1 MPAPSSESDAE
12 LARSLAKLWPHR
24 MHESSA
30 WKNFLCWFGLHR
42 WAQLDL
48 SHQAPGREV
57 WFCRWCDRIRIEG
70 KLFGG

>member
-1 MPAPSSESDAE
+1 MPLLSAESDAE

-24 MHESSA
+24 MHESSV
-30 WKNFLCWFGLHR
+30 WKNLVCWFGVHR

-57 WFCRWCDRIRIEG
+57 WFCRWCDRVRIEG
-70 KLFGG
+70 KLFWG